1 MKKLVSSLLVVS
13 MICGVVVT
21 VFAEKRADNMDKVL
35 SSVKNRIKISSDYK
49 EFSSDSYTDEN
60 GLEYTFLW
68 ENGDKS
74 TEVTAN
80 ENGIISSYIYTES
93 KDVPGEKISDDALYK
108 AACGYVKK
116 LNPDIYDNLKITAA
130 TGAQGLATFDIQRIE
145 NNIPVDGNS
154 GYVAVSSD
162 GKTLKNFYLNYAAGV
177 KFEKVNKVISR
188 DIAQKAYTDEIGF
201 SLCYG
206 SSYVDN
212 KIIAVPIYTTNDED
226 MKYISAASG
235 KPIKL
240 NDISYVYETES

>member
-80 ENGIISSYIYTES
+80 ESGIISSYIYTES
-93 KDVPGEKISDDALYK
+93 KILTMQPVL
-108 AACGYVKK
+108 
-116 LNPDIYDNLKITAA
+116 NLK
-130 TGAQGLATFDIQRIE
+130 R
-145 NNIPVDGNS
+145 
-154 GYVAVSSD
+154 
-162 GKTLKNFYLNYAAGV
+162 
-177 KFEKVNKVISR
+177 
-188 DIAQKAYTDEIGF
+188 
-201 SLCYG
+201 
-206 SSYVDN
+206 
-212 KIIAVPIYTTNDED
+212 
-226 MKYISAASG
+226 
-235 KPIKL
+235 
-240 NDISYVYETES
+240 